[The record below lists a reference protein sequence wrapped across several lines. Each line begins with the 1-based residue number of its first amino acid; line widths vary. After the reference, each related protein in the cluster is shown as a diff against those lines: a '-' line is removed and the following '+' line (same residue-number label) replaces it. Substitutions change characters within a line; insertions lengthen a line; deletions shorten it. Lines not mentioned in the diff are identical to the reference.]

1 MNENS
6 KVYQWTPNMIK
17 YKNKLDENQIKFL
30 TDELEEK
37 LENLLE
43 CKENRINQMGIL
55 GNSLNELICEIK
67 KINGILDILKG
78 KDEE

>member
-1 MNENS
+1 MNEINKLFAWS
-6 KVYQWTPNMIK
+6 PDMLK
-17 YKNKLDENQIKFL
+17 YKKTLNENQIKFL

-43 CKENRINQMGIL
+43 CKENRITQMGIL
-55 GNSLNELICEIK
+55 GTSLNNLIEEIK

-78 KDEE
+78 KNEE